1 MAKNFNYIFFPIAH
15 DTKITIKSNAQIIKC
30 IGGENDLPNDY
41 INQNNNDDAP
51 NPSNEV
57 TFNFGSA
64 FSSDLLKIKDNSGI
78 EKLYSRGG
86 LILLKINQDDLNK
99 IEDLK
104 FDFSLEY
111 ISYDN
116 KKATQNYSYSI
127 SNKKEE
133 RAIEYFMDNNIRK
146 GISLYYFTNIFNHI
160 VETYNK
166 GNYNI
171 AYGGINKDKNKKY
184 SDLKLLETKQ
194 TVREYLNNN
203 FILEPDNNETK
214 NNLNNYLKLIEER
227 YNGFKEIIF
236 KFYNLNAAPILGY

>member
-1 MAKNFNYIFFPIAH
+1 
-15 DTKITIKSNAQIIKC
+15 
-30 IGGENDLPNDY
+30 
-41 INQNNNDDAP
+41 
-51 NPSNEV
+51 
-57 TFNFGSA
+57 
-64 FSSDLLKIKDNSGI
+64 
-78 EKLYSRGG
+78 
-86 LILLKINQDDLNK
+86 
-99 IEDLK
+99 
-104 FDFSLEY
+104 
-111 ISYDN
+111 
-116 KKATQNYSYSI
+116 
-127 SNKKEE
+127 
-133 RAIEYFMDNNIRK
+133 MDNNIRK

-171 AYGGINKDKNKKY
+171 DNGAIKDENRKNN
-184 SDLKLLETKQ
+184 DLKLLETKQ

>member
-1 MAKNFNYIFFPIAH
+1 M
-15 DTKITIKSNAQIIKC
+15 KITIKSNTQIIKC
-30 IGGENDLPNDY
+30 IGGENDLPDEF
-41 INQNNNDDAP
+41 INQNNNNEAP
-51 NPSNEV
+51 NASNEV
-57 TFNFGSA
+57 SFNFGTA

-116 KKATQNYSYSI
+116 KKAAQNYSYNI

-133 RAIEYFMDNNIRK
+133 REIEYFKDNNIRK

-171 AYGGINKDKNKKY
+171 DNGAIKDENRKNN
-184 SDLKLLETKQ
+184 DLKLLETKQ